1 MIGVNSIGDRGEW
14 TEGRLPQ
21 GRYPVLWLVTPEGQI
36 IVGPSAIEKAG
47 RVARRLRDNG
57 KGGHWSGWV
66 YTLAGKNGDLFVS
79 VVRKMSTPAWNGAH
93 SLLEARDWF
102 AEEIGRPVDFTSFDE
117 AVKKGW
123 PARHDELVALDE
135 AVARLEEENST
146 EADTAEFA
154 TRTVKFTRASFGRHM
169 GGMDLPGGGHV
180 SLTLTDKEAGTIE
193 GLPCGAKVIS
203 FAKTACRWGGT
214 WEAII
219 AVPAAGDCA
228 PDGK

>member
-1 MIGVNSIGDRGEW
+1 MIGVNIIGDRGEW

-21 GRYPVLWLVTPEGQI
+21 GRYPVLWLITPEGQI
-36 IVGPSAIEKAG
+36 VVGPSAIEKAE

-66 YTLAGKNGDLFVS
+66 YTLTGKNGDLFVS

-102 AEEIGRPVDFTSFDE
+102 AEAVGRPVDFASFAE
-117 AVKKGW
+117 ALKGGW
-123 PARHDELVALDE
+123 SHRYDELVALDE

-146 EADTAEFA
+146 DAEAAEFV
-154 TRTVKFTRASFGRHM
+154 TRTVKFTRSPRI
-169 GGMDLPGGGHV
+169 GHIGTLETPSGNV
-180 SLTLTDKEAGTIE
+180 TLTLADKEAGTIE
-193 GLPCGAKVIS
+193 GLPEGAKVVS
-203 FAKTACRWGGT
+203 FVKTACRWGGT
-214 WEAII
+214 WEAVI

-228 PDGK
+228 PDSK

>member
-1 MIGVNSIGDRGEW
+1 MIGVNIIGDHGEW
-14 TEGRLPQ
+14 AEGRLPQ
-21 GRYPVLWLVTPEGQI
+21 GRYPVLWLITPEGQI
-36 IVGPSAIEKAG
+36 VIGPPAIEKAG

-57 KGGHWSGWV
+57 EGGHWAGWI

-93 SLLEARDWF
+93 SVLEARDWF
-102 AEEIGRPVDFTSFDE
+102 AEAVGRPVDFSSF
-117 AVKKGW
+117 AAALKGGW
-123 PARHDELVALDE
+123 SHRYNELVALDE
-135 AVARLEEENST
+135 AVARIEEENST
-146 EADTAEFA
+146 EAEEARFE

-180 SLTLTDKEAGTIE
+180 SLTLADKEAGTIE
-193 GLPCGAKVIS
+193 GLPEGAKVVS

-214 WEAII
+214 WEAVI

-228 PDGK
+228 PDDR

>member
-1 MIGVNSIGDRGEW
+1 MIGVNIIGDRGEW

-21 GRYPVLWLVTPEGQI
+21 GRYPVLWLITPEGQI
-36 IVGPSAIEKAG
+36 VVGPSAIEKAE

-66 YTLAGKNGDLFVS
+66 YTLTGKNGDLFVS

-102 AEEIGRPVDFTSFDE
+102 AEAVGRPVDFASCAE
-117 AVKKGW
+117 ALKGGW
-123 PARHDELVALDE
+123 SHRYDELVALDE

-146 EADTAEFA
+146 DAEAAEFV

-169 GGMDLPGGGHV
+169 GSLDVPGGGHV
-180 SLTLTDKEAGTIE
+180 SLTLTDKEVGTIE
-193 GLPCGAKVIS
+193 ELPEGAKVVS
-203 FAKTACRWGGT
+203 FVKTACRWGGT
-214 WEAII
+214 WEAVI